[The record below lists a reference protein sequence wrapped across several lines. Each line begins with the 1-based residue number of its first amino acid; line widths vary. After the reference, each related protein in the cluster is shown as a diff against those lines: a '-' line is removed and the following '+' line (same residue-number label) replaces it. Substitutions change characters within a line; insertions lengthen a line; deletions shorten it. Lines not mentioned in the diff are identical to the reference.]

1 MKKLLKFLMFTAT
14 ASIVMVSCSKSEV
27 TKFNVQNPDVIGFSL
42 TTSRAPINTLLTVQ
56 SNSAGFEVYATNP
69 GSITATSWYTGV
81 DGTENYGYGTSGTNW
96 GWIASGNPTW
106 PTSAVG
112 YPMSFY
118 AMYPSDG
125 VAPYTYPN
133 IQRVIT
139 IAALATNQVDHLA
152 ARAIGV
158 AGKPSDGRLSMTFNH
173 ILSKIDFGIVA
184 GHAKTV
190 ILQESGVQNVH
201 SVATYDYVTG
211 LWGSTGTDTDYEY
224 YKNLMTPIQFT
235 GTDTNEATPVPIYT
249 AGHSNHL
256 MLMPQT
262 AHITWD
268 PTGIIVANTVTAGSF
283 ASLTYRLTNAAD
295 DEIGYTNAGDYEV
308 DYPGYLTGISWP
320 GWSTY
325 TALGSGTDEYNDAL
339 FIKVGFPLAAANFTW
354 ALGKGYTYNIGLG
367 TNGSCN
373 GYYTADTYFDKDG
386 NDTGIPVIG
395 SDGTKVDIGDPVTDG
410 IIHFKVTVTN
420 WDDLAA
426 SPLP

>member
-42 TTSRAPINTLLTVQ
+42 TTSRAPINTLSTMQ
-56 SNSAGFEVYATNP
+56 SNSDGFEVYATNP
-69 GSITATSWYTGV
+69 GSIAATSWYTGV
-81 DGTENYGYGTSGTNW
+81 DGTENYGYSTSGTNW

-152 ARAIGV
+152 ARAINV

-173 ILSKIDFGIVA
+173 ILSKIDFGIIA
-184 GHAKTV
+184 GNAKTV
-190 ILQESGVQNVH
+190 IVQESGVQNVH
-201 SVATYDYVTG
+201 SAATYNYVVG
-211 LWGSTGTDTDYEY
+211 SWGTTGTDADYDY
-224 YKNLMTPIQFT
+224 YKDASWATLSFT
-235 GTDTNEATPVPIYT
+235 GSDHDELIAEPIYA

-262 AHITWD
+262 AHITWN
-268 PTGIIVANTVTAGSF
+268 PTGTNIATGAY
-283 ASLTYRLTNAAD
+283 ASLTYRLINTTD
-295 DEIGYTNAGDYEV
+295 DEIGYTNAGSYEV
-308 DYPGYLTGISWP
+308 DYPGYLASISWP

-325 TALGSGTDEYNDAL
+325 TALGSGTGEYNDAL

-354 ALGKGYTYNIGLG
+354 TLGKGYTYNIGLG

>member
-1 MKKLLKFLMFTAT
+1 MKKLLIFFMFTAT
-14 ASIVMVSCSKSEV
+14 ICILLVSCSKSEV

-42 TTSRAPINTLLTVQ
+42 STSRAPISTVLTMQ
-56 SNSAGFEVYATNP
+56 SSAVGFEVYATNP
-69 GSITATSWYTGV
+69 GSTTAWYTGV
-81 DGTENYGYGTSGTNW
+81 NGTENYGYDSGSW
-96 GWIASGNPTW
+96 GWVSTGNPTW
-106 PTSAVG
+106 PTTAAG
-112 YPMSFY
+112 YPMNFY

-133 IQRVIT
+133 IQRAIT
-139 IAALATNQVDHLA
+139 IAALATNQIDHLA
-152 ARAIGV
+152 ARAIDV
-158 AGKPSDGRLSMTFNH
+158 AGKPGDGRLSMTFNH

-184 GHAKTV
+184 GYAKTV

-211 LWGSTGTDTDYEY
+211 LWGSTETDADYEY
-224 YKNLMTPIQFT
+224 YKNLTTPIQFT
-235 GTDTNEATPVPIYT
+235 GTDANEATPAPIYA

-268 PTGIIVANTVTAGSF
+268 PTGIVVANTVTAGSF
-283 ASLTYRLTNAAD
+283 ASLTYRLTNATD
-295 DEIGYTNAGDYEV
+295 DEIGYTNAGDYED
-308 DYPGYLTGISWP
+308 DYPGYLASISWL

-325 TALGSGTDEYNDAL
+325 TALGSGADRYNDAL

-354 ALGKGYTYNIGLG
+354 TLGKGYTYNISLG

-373 GYYTADTYFDKDG
+373 GYYTAETYFDKDG

-395 SDGTKVDIGDPVTDG
+395 SDGAKVEIGDPVTDG
-410 IIHFKVTVTN
+410 IIHFKVIVTN
-420 WDDLAA
+420 WDDTAGPT
-426 SPLP
+426 PLP